1 MGEIK
6 MTAPSQPHSET
17 SVKAAELIE
26 PSVGSLQAK
35 ILSGLREESYL
46 GQTDEEIA
54 LAWELNPST
63 SRPRRIELVNA
74 GLVVDSGRTRKTI
87 SGRAATV
94 WIAVNKPRQQ
104 ELL

>member
-1 MGEIK
+1 MIP
-6 MTAPSQPHSET
+6 AQSHSET
-17 SVKAAELIE
+17 SVAAAELIE
-26 PSVGSLQAK
+26 PSIGSLQAK
-35 ILSGLREESYL
+35 ILNGLREEGYE

-74 GLVVDSGRTRKTI
+74 GLVADSGRTRKTI
-87 SGRAATV
+87 SGRSATIWV
-94 WIAVNKPRQQ
+94 AVNKPTQH